1 MAQITGDQF
10 KKTWLSLKGISC
22 LQEIFVLIWM
32 KQTLIWFNLQ
42 RDGSGNG
49 LSNIKDTFAESLRL
63 QMSVLHQSMC
73 IFKAGGLSSSFDGWA
88 KYKEKVPDVRCVR
101 CQMCQISIKMLKQ
114 HAIPNSRFIHQKGT
128 EKLIK
133 DEPRNSKYSNFQQK
147 ISVQIMGFCF
157 NW

>member
-88 KYKEKVPDVRCVR
+88 KYKEKVPDVSDLNQNVETTCN
-101 CQMCQISIKMLKQ
+101 SKLK
-114 HAIPNSRFIHQKGT
+114 IYSSKGYRKT
-128 EKLIK
+128 NQ
-133 DEPRNSKYSNFQQK
+133 RNSKYSNFQQK

>member
-88 KYKEKVPDVRCVR
+88 KYKEKVPDVSDLNQNVETTC
-101 CQMCQISIKMLKQ
+101 
-114 HAIPNSRFIHQKGT
+114 
-128 EKLIK
+128 
-133 DEPRNSKYSNFQQK
+133 NSKLKIYSSKGYRKTNQR
-147 ISVQIMGFCF
+147 
-157 NW
+157 